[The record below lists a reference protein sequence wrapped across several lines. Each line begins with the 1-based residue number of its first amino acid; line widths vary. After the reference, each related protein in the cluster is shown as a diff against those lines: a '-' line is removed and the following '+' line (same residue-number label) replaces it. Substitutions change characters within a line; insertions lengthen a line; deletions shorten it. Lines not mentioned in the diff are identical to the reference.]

1 MFPDF
6 KDLLSALNAQ
16 RVRYLIVGGYAVG
29 FHAQPRATR
38 DLDILIS
45 ADPENGK
52 AVYAALAQF
61 GAPLQGLSPN
71 DLVEPGSFFR
81 MGAPPVMVDILP
93 RISGVDFEEAW
104 QRRVEVKIDDSLTA
118 PFISREDLLAAKLAA
133 GRPQDLAD
141 AAALGADQPH
151 APHELRSSVAAPI
164 GSDSVLDMQ
173 RKGREEWLKLR
184 QQQLQGSGTDPDEA
198 GAAAREEWLRLR
210 QEQAGTSLS
219 GGEPEQEEPGQDS
232 QDYRREKDQGAA
244 ADEDADD

>member
-6 KDLLSALNAQ
+6 KDLLFALNAH

-38 DLDILIS
+38 DLGILIG
-45 ADPENGK
+45 ADAENAR

-61 GAPLQGLSPN
+61 GAPLSGLAPH

-81 MGAPPVMVDILP
+81 MGSPPVMVDILP

-104 QRRVEVKIDDSLTA
+104 QRRVNVTIDDTLNV

-141 AAALGADQPH
+141 VAALRA
-151 APHELRSSVAAPI
+151 
-164 GSDSVLDMQ
+164 
-173 RKGREEWLKLR
+173 
-184 QQQLQGSGTDPDEA
+184 
-198 GAAAREEWLRLR
+198 
-210 QEQAGTSLS
+210 
-219 GGEPEQEEPGQDS
+219 EP
-232 QDYRREKDQGAA
+232 
-244 ADEDADD
+244 

>member
-6 KDLLSALNAQ
+6 KDLLSALNAH

-104 QRRVEVKIDDSLTA
+104 QRRVEVTIDDALAA

-141 AAALGADQPH
+141 VAALAADQQH
-151 APHELRSSVAAPI
+151 APHEPRPSTAAPV
-164 GSDSVLDMQ
+164 GSDSVLEVQ

-184 QQQLQGSGTDPDEA
+184 QQQLQGSGSDPDEA
-198 GAAAREEWLRLR
+198 RARAREEWLRLR
-210 QEQAGTSLS
+210 HEQTGPSLS
-219 GGEPEQEEPGQDS
+219 GAEPGQQGPGQDFDDHRARDS
-232 QDYRREKDQGAA
+232 GAA
-244 ADEDADD
+244 

>member
-6 KDLLSALNAQ
+6 KDLLSALNAH

-45 ADPENGK
+45 ADAVNGG
-52 AVYAALAQF
+52 ALYAALVQF
-61 GAPLQGLSPN
+61 GAPLQGLTAQ

-81 MGAPPVMVDILP
+81 MGTPPVMVDILS

-104 QRRVEVKIDDSLTA
+104 QRRVDVAIDGSLSV

-141 AAALGADQPH
+141 VAALGADQSRD
-151 APHELRSSVAAPI
+151 APEQRSGAVAPP
-164 GSDSVLDMQ
+164 GPDPVLEAQ

-184 QQQLQGSGTDPDEA
+184 RMP
-198 GAAAREEWLRLR
+198 GAAADPEETRARAREDWLRLR
-210 QEQAGTSLS
+210 EQESSGSIPQDESAQEQRSPDPEKSRDAGI
-219 GGEPEQEEPGQDS
+219 
-232 QDYRREKDQGAA
+232 
-244 ADEDADD
+244 DEDSET

>member
-6 KDLLSALNAQ
+6 KDLLSALNAH

-45 ADPENGK
+45 ADAANGG
-52 AVYAALAQF
+52 ALYAALAQF
-61 GAPLQGLSPN
+61 GAPLEGLTAH

-81 MGAPPVMVDILP
+81 MGTPPVMVDILS

-104 QRRVEVKIDDSLTA
+104 QRRVDVAVDGSLSV

-141 AAALGADQPH
+141 VAALGADQSRGVPEQRSGAA
-151 APHELRSSVAAPI
+151 APHGP
-164 GSDSVLDMQ
+164 DPVLEAQ
-173 RKGREEWLKLR
+173 GKGREEWLGLR
-184 QQQLQGSGTDPDEA
+184 RMPGVAADPEETR
-198 GAAAREEWLRLR
+198 ARARQDWLRLR
-210 QEQAGTSLS
+210 EQESDGSTPQGESAQEQPSRD
-219 GGEPEQEEPGQDS
+219 PEKSRDTGI
-232 QDYRREKDQGAA
+232 
-244 ADEDADD
+244 DEDPEK

>member
-6 KDLLSALNAQ
+6 KDLLSALNAH

-45 ADPENGK
+45 ADAANGG
-52 AVYAALAQF
+52 ALYAALAKF
-61 GAPLQGLSPN
+61 GAPLEGLTAQ

-81 MGAPPVMVDILP
+81 MGTPPVMVDILS

-104 QRRVEVKIDDSLTA
+104 QRRVDVAIDGSLSV

-141 AAALGADQPH
+141 VAALGSDQSRDVPEQRSGAV
-151 APHELRSSVAAPI
+151 APHGADP
-164 GSDSVLDMQ
+164 VLEAQ

-184 QQQLQGSGTDPDEA
+184 RMP
-198 GAAAREEWLRLR
+198 GAAADPEETRARAREDWLRLR
-210 QEQAGTSLS
+210 EQESGGSISQGESAQEQPSRDPEKSLDAGV
-219 GGEPEQEEPGQDS
+219 
-232 QDYRREKDQGAA
+232 
-244 ADEDADD
+244 DEDPEI